1 MRPLAALLLAV
12 ACAGCGAEPPP
23 PPDPLAQY
31 SERRFIVAEG
41 RGATTLAASDDARVR
56 LSAGIRA
63 RLTARLTVE
72 SRQTADGAVERVEQ
86 QIVTETAFDRAELIR
101 LPRALQRCP
110 TPGAPDGCVA
120 VAVLDRAEAAGALR
134 DAAADPA
141 SRFRAAADR
150 ALAAAPDDWIG
161 FTTGLRGAEVAYA
174 DRARAGWQE
183 AVIVGGIPDDF
194 AADRARFAALQTE
207 RARRLSGL
215 RIDLEPAVGLDGP
228 WTARVEDALIDAFGR
243 LGPTARRAG
252 GCADLAAR
260 PAGRMTCD
268 RSPLGPACRVAL
280 RIELVRCDGAP
291 LVTVEPP
298 PQGAVDPRLEA
309 RARRRLAE
317 RITGA
322 RLAPLLARALAGVLP
337 IARPEPVE

>member
-1 MRPLAALLLAV
+1 MRRAAVLIAAALF
-12 ACAGCGAEPPP
+12 GCGAEPPP

-31 SERRFIVAEG
+31 PESRFIVAEG
-41 RGATTLAASDDARVR
+41 RGSTTLAAADDARVR

-72 SRQTADGAVERVEQ
+72 SSTSAEGEAERVEQ
-86 QIVTETAFDRAELIR
+86 QIITETTFDRAELIR

-110 TPGAPDGCVA
+110 APQAPDGCVA
-120 VAVLDRAEAAGALR
+120 IAVLDRAEAAGALR
-134 DAAADPA
+134 DAAAEPA
-141 SRFRAAADR
+141 SRFRAS
-150 ALAAAPDDWIG
+150 AAAALGARSDDWIG
-161 FTTGLRGAEVAYA
+161 FTAGLRGAEVAFA
-174 DRARAGWQE
+174 DRARSGWQE
-183 AVIVGGIPDDF
+183 AVIAGGIPQDF
-194 AADRARFAALQTE
+194 AADRARFHALQAE

-215 RIDLEPAVGLDGP
+215 RIHMEPATGLDGP
-228 WTARVEDALIDAFGR
+228 WSARLEDALIDAIGR
-243 LGPTARRAG
+243 LGPAAARAG

-260 PAGRMTCD
+260 PFGDLSCD

-298 PQGAVDPRLEA
+298 PQGAVDPRLEE

-317 RITGA
+317 RLSGEH
-322 RLAPLLARALAGVLP
+322 LAPLLARSLSGVLP
-337 IARPEPVE
+337 IARPEAKP